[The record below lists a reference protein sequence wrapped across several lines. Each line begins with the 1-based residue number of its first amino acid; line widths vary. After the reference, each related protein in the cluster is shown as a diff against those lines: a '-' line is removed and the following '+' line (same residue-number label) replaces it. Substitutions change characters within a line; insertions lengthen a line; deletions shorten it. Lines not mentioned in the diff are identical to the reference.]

1 MGNAIG
7 IEAESGAG
15 KSYSLFNFEPGE
27 VAIYNV
33 SGKPFPFR
41 KKLPN
46 VKTSDMKWIAE
57 DMKRNTVNCY
67 VIDDAG
73 LAMAFYL
80 FNKVNETGYGK
91 FTQVAK
97 DFYDLVQ
104 TAIRCTSD
112 DTNVYF
118 LMHTE
123 RSEDGSKI
131 KMKTAGKM
139 IDNQLTLESL
149 FSIVLYGVTDG
160 KRHYFITQSDGVT
173 TAKSPVDMFP
183 LEIDNDLKAVD
194 ARIREYYGMA
204 KLGTPVHKEEQKKPK
219 EENATVSVV
228 NSIPSK

>member
-1 MGNAIG
+1 MGNVIG
-7 IEAESGAG
+7 IEGESGSG
-15 KSYSLFNFEPGE
+15 KTCSLMNFEPDE

-33 SGKPFPFR
+33 SGKPLSFK
-41 KKLPN
+41 KKLPM
-46 VKTSDMKWIAE
+46 VKTSDMKWIAN
-57 DMKRNTVNCY
+57 DLKRNARNCY

-73 LAMAFYL
+73 LAMAFFL

-104 TAIRCTSD
+104 TAIRDTSD

-123 RSEDGSKI
+123 RSEDGSRI
-131 KMKTAGKM
+131 KMKTAGRM

-149 FSIVLYGVTDG
+149 FSIVLYCVTDG
-160 KRHYFITQSDGVT
+160 KSHKFITQSDGVT
-173 TAKSPVDMFP
+173 TAKSPVGMFP

-194 ARIREYYGMA
+194 TAIREYYGLA
-204 KLGTPVHKEEQKKPK
+204 KLGTPVKQKKANLAETSDKVPG
-219 EENATVSVV
+219 
-228 NSIPSK
+228 

>member
-1 MGNAIG
+1 MGNVIG
-7 IEAESGAG
+7 IEAESGMG
-15 KSYSLFNFEPGE
+15 KSYSLFGFEPGE

-33 SGKPFPFR
+33 SGKPLPFK
-41 KKLPN
+41 KKLPM
-46 VKTSDMKWIAE
+46 VKTSDMKWISE
-57 DMKRNTVNCY
+57 DIKRNTMNCY

-73 LAMAFYL
+73 LAMTFFL
-80 FNKVNETGYGK
+80 FNRVGETGYGK

-104 TAIRCTSD
+104 TAIRDTSD

-123 RSEDGSKI
+123 RSEDGSKV

-149 FSIVLYGVTDG
+149 FSIVLYGMTDG
-160 KRHYFITQSDGVT
+160 KRHYFVTQSDGVT

-183 LEIDNDLKAVD
+183 LEIDNDLKAID
-194 ARIREYYGMA
+194 TTIREYYGMA
-204 KLGTPVHKEEQKKPK
+204 KIGAKQKQKEEKQK
-219 EENATVSVV
+219 NVSVGTV
-228 NSIPSK
+228 NKVPDIN

>member
-1 MGNAIG
+1 MGNVIG
-7 IEAESGAG
+7 IEGESGSG
-15 KSYSLFNFEPGE
+15 KTCSLMNFEPDE

-33 SGKPFPFR
+33 SGKPLSFK
-41 KKLPN
+41 KKLPM
-46 VKTSDMKWIAE
+46 VKTSDMKWIAN
-57 DMKRNTVNCY
+57 DLKRNARNCY

-73 LAMAFYL
+73 LAMAFFL

-104 TAIRCTSD
+104 TAIRDTSD

-123 RSEDGSKI
+123 RSEDGSRI
-131 KMKTAGKM
+131 KMKTAGRM

-149 FSIVLYGVTDG
+149 FSIVLYCVTDG
-160 KRHYFITQSDGVT
+160 KSHKFITQSDGVT
-173 TAKSPVDMFP
+173 TAKSPVGMFP

-194 ARIREYYGMA
+194 TAIREYYGMA
-204 KLGTPVHKEEQKKPK
+204 KLGTPVKQKKANLAETSDKVPG
-219 EENATVSVV
+219 
-228 NSIPSK
+228 

>member
-1 MGNAIG
+1 MGNVIG
-7 IEAESGAG
+7 IEAESGMG
-15 KSYSLFNFEPGE
+15 KSYSLRNFEPNE

-33 SGKPFPFR
+33 SGKPLPFR
-41 KKLPN
+41 KKLSM
-46 VKTSDMKWIAE
+46 VKTSDMKWIAN
-57 DMKRNTVNCY
+57 DIRRNSMNCY

-80 FNKVNETGYGK
+80 FGKVNETGYGK

-104 TAIRCTSD
+104 TAIRETSD
-112 DTNVYF
+112 DTNIYF

-123 RSEDGSKI
+123 RSDDGNRI
-131 KMKTAGKM
+131 KMKTAGRM

-160 KRHYFITQSDGVT
+160 KRHYFVTQSDGVT

-194 ARIREYYGMA
+194 TAIREYYGMA
-204 KLGTPVHKEEQKKPK
+204 KIGTPVKKKDGKHTSIEQVDKVP
-219 EENATVSVV
+219 E
-228 NSIPSK
+228 

>member
-1 MGNAIG
+1 MGNVIG
-7 IEAESGAG
+7 IVAESGAG
-15 KSYSLFNFEPGE
+15 KSFSLIGFEPNE

-33 SGKPFPFR
+33 SGKPLPFK
-41 KKLPN
+41 KKLPM
-46 VKTSDMKWIAE
+46 VKTSDMKWIAN
-57 DMKRNTVNCY
+57 DIRRNTMNCY

-104 TAIRCTSD
+104 TAIRDTSD

-118 LMHTE
+118 LMHAE
-123 RSEDGSKI
+123 RSEDGSRI

-160 KRHYFITQSDGVT
+160 KRHYFVTQSDGIT
-173 TAKSPVDMFP
+173 TAKSPVNMFP
-183 LEIDNDLKAVD
+183 LEIENDLKFVD
-194 ARIREYYGMA
+194 KRIRNYYGMA
-204 KLGTPVHKEEQKKPK
+204 ELGFPVKKEQKKPNLA
-219 EENATVSVV
+219 ETS
-228 NSIPSK
+228 SKVPG

>member
-1 MGNAIG
+1 MGNVVG

-15 KSYSLFNFEPGE
+15 KSYSLFGFEPNE

-33 SGKPFPFR
+33 SGKPLPFK
-41 KKLPN
+41 KKLPM
-46 VKTSDMKWIAE
+46 VKTSDMKWIAN
-57 DMKRNTVNCY
+57 DLKRNTMNCY

-80 FNKVNETGYGK
+80 FNKVNETGYWK

-104 TAIRCTSD
+104 TAINETSD
-112 DTNVYF
+112 DTIVYF

-123 RSEDGSKI
+123 RSEDGAKV

-160 KRHYFITQSDGVT
+160 KRHYFVTQSDGVT
-173 TAKSPVDMFP
+173 TAKSPVGMFP

-194 ARIREYYGMA
+194 TAIREYYGLA
-204 KLGTPVHKEEQKKPK
+204 KIGTPVTKDKKPVETASK
-219 EENATVSVV
+219 
-228 NSIPSK
+228 IPG